1 MSTADRRLERLPV
14 EIFERP
20 DALALAV
27 AHRIAAL
34 IRARAA
40 EGRQCVLGLATGSTP
55 VGVYRELVRLH
66 REEQLSFRNVET
78 FNLDEY
84 WPMAS
89 DSIHSY
95 HRFMQEHLFG
105 LVDLDLSRTH
115 VPPGTVPAD
124 ADPGQR
130 ALRTKPPLT
139 RPAASTFSCSGS
151 ARPATSASTSPA
163 PAPTRAL
170 GS

>member
-1 MSTADRRLERLPV
+1 MTAAGRRLERLPV

-20 DALALAV
+20 DTLALAV

-34 IRARAA
+34 IRLRAA
-40 EGRQCVLGLATGSTP
+40 EGRPCVLGLATGSTP

-66 REEQLSFRNVET
+66 REEQLSFRNVQT

-95 HRFMQEHLFG
+95 HRFMREHLFG
-105 LVDLDLSRTH
+105 LVDLDPSAH
-115 VPPGTVPAD
+115 A
-124 ADPGQR
+124 R
-130 ALRTKPPLT
+130 AAGRGD
-139 RPAASTFSCSGS
+139 RRRDSGS
-151 ARPATSASTSPA
+151 LRLVRSGHP
-163 PAPTRAL
+163 RRRRH
-170 GS
+170 